1 MKGHFWHSLHSRAIM
16 ARASVAPSYFF
27 TLQQREL
34 EAGPQIEGLRWSLD
48 EWESARTDFN
58 IRDVQ

>member
-1 MKGHFWHSLHSRAIM
+1 M